1 MNNKRKILGILLITL
16 LLVLFI
22 VASNG
27 LAPAAARYN
36 SLNPYYLLSL
46 GAPGVFYEDI
56 DALGPSFKLEPW
68 RILGLQMPVFAS
80 IDPGEWQEVTGKPPV
95 NNVSPGPG
103 LPRSGKV
110 GIYHTHT
117 SEAFVPTAGQARSE
131 DFSQTVVC
139 LGEVIA
145 AKLTASNIPVIHVK
159 KYHDPVY
166 KNSYTESRKSAQE
179 MLAAHPDI
187 SLIMDIHRD
196 GVGKTAESG
205 RKMTTATVNNL
216 AAGRIM
222 FVISSAHP
230 DWQKNQRIAN
240 DLHNIIEEKYPG
252 LSRGIVLRLDSA
264 FHQDLHPGAI
274 LVEIGG
280 HWNTLEEAIYGAEL
294 FADVLIE
301 YYGGAR

>member
-1 MNNKRKILGILLITL
+1 VNNKRKILGILLITL

-56 DALGPSFKLEPW
+56 DALG
-68 RILGLQMPVFAS
+68 
-80 IDPGEWQEVTGKPPV
+80 V
-95 NNVSPGPG
+95 NNETPGPG

-216 AAGRIM
+216 AAGNVCHQLCPSRL
-222 FVISSAHP
+222 A
-230 DWQKNQRIAN
+230 
-240 DLHNIIEEKYPG
+240 EKPTY
-252 LSRGIVLRLDSA
+252 R
-264 FHQDLHPGAI
+264 Q
-274 LVEIGG
+274 
-280 HWNTLEEAIYGAEL
+280 
-294 FADVLIE
+294 
-301 YYGGAR
+301 